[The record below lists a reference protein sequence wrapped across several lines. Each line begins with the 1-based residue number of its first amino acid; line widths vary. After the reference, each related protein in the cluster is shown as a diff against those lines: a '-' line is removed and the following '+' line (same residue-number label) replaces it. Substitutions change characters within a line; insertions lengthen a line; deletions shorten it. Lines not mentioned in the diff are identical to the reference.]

1 MVVSKFNSIV
11 LFMSVV
17 KLIQAENFF
26 NTDDTRHLKSGY

>member
-1 MVVSKFNSIV
+1 MVVLKFNSIV

-26 NTDDTRHLKSGY
+26 NRDDIRHLNSGY